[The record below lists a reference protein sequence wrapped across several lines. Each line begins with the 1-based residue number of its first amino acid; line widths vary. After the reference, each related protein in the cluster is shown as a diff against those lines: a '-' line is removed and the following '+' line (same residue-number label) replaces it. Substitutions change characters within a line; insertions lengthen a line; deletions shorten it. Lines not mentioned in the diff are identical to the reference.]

1 MANEL
6 QNLVWLVQ
14 TERPSEKV
22 VLLALCDRAN
32 KKNNTCWPSHKD
44 ISKRTGFSNK
54 TVRRAIKTL
63 RELGFISYVKRRKAD
78 GGLTS
83 NLYTIHAEKLE
94 KCASAVPT
102 MTVPLGNHDPRGT
115 VTMTDKPL
123 TRTFIEP
130 STDDEHSSQVIGTN
144 YDDRPIT
151 EERMQ
156 EICEENDFDIGKLN
170 IKRFR

>member
-1 MANEL
+1 MAHEL

-14 TERPSEKV
+14 TERRSEKI

-32 KKNNTCWPSHKD
+32 KKNNMCWPSHKD

-63 RELGFISYVKRRKAD
+63 CEIGIISYVQRHKAD

-83 NLYTIHAEKLE
+83 NLYTIHAEKLAKWAAE
-94 KCASAVPT
+94 VST
-102 MTVPLGNHDPRGT
+102 MTRPLGNYDPRGT

-123 TRTFIEP
+123 TRTFIET
-130 STDDEHSSQVIGTN
+130 STDDEYSSKVIGTN
-144 YDDRPIT
+144 YGDRPIT
-151 EERMQ
+151 KKRMQ
-156 EICEENDFDIGKLN
+156 EICEELGYNLD
-170 IKRFR
+170 